1 MMQQL
6 GLVFDAAETPA
17 VPPSISPAPPPA
29 VLVEAPVVAAVSTTP
44 ADATTDDAPAA
55 SLEPLAQQLEAHPD
69 YRVLRRLVPCLCFDA
84 PAAGDAPAGI
94 ARVLIL
100 DTETTGLS
108 HASDKIM
115 ELALLRV
122 DVDRSTGQPMG
133 PVQVYD
139 GLEDP
144 GQPIPPEV
152 QAITGISDVMVQG
165 QRLDVARIVELL
177 DGVDLVIA
185 HNAAF
190 DRPFVEA
197 RLPAFA
203 AKAWA
208 CSFADIDWKGE
219 GRGSSKLESLAMG
232 LGWFYD
238 AHRAEMDCHALLA
251 VLAAPL
257 PNTGETGLARLLAA
271 AQATSYRV
279 QATGSPFSS
288 KDALRARGYR
298 WDAERKV
305 WHTQVGNPVAL
316 EAECEWLKKDVYGGR
331 SARID
336 IERQT
341 ALERFSSRAGECL
354 QRDL

>member
-1 MMQQL
+1 MARTPNPTPL
-6 GLVFDAAETPA
+6 LDASFADPEAMAE
-17 VPPSISPAPPPA
+17 
-29 VLVEAPVVAAVSTTP
+29 VL
-44 ADATTDDAPAA
+44 DG
-55 SLEPLAQQLEAHPD
+55 HPD
-69 YRVLRRLVPCLCFDA
+69 YRVLRRLKPRREF
-84 PAAGDAPAGI
+84 GHKRQGEI
-94 ARVLIL
+94 AKVLIL
-100 DTETTGLS
+100 DTETTGLDS
-108 HASDKIM
+108 SKDRLI
-115 ELALLRV
+115 ELALILV
-122 DVDRSTGQPMG
+122 DVDNATGLPLQ
-133 PVQVYD
+133 VQEVFD
-139 GLEDP
+139 ELEDP
-144 GQPIPPEV
+144 GRPIPAEATRV
-152 QAITGISDVMVQG
+152 TGITDAMVAG
-165 QRLDVARIVELL
+165 KRLNEARVAELMA
-177 DGVDLVIA
+177 GVDLVIA
-185 HNAAF
+185 HNARF
-190 DRPFVEA
+190 DRGFMEN

-203 AKAWA
+203 KLPWA
-208 CSFADIDWKGE
+208 CSVAEIDWQAQ
-219 GRGSSKLESLAMG
+219 GRGSAKLEFLAHE
-232 LGWFYD
+232 LGFFYD

-305 WHTQVGNPVAL
+305 WHTQVGNPAAL
-316 EAECEWLKKDVYGGR
+316 DAECEWLKKDVYGGR

>member
-1 MMQQL
+1 MARTPNPTPL
-6 GLVFDAAETPA
+6 LDASFADPEAMAE
-17 VPPSISPAPPPA
+17 
-29 VLVEAPVVAAVSTTP
+29 VL
-44 ADATTDDAPAA
+44 DG
-55 SLEPLAQQLEAHPD
+55 HPD
-69 YRVLRRLVPCLCFDA
+69 YRVLRRLKLRREF
-84 PAAGDAPAGI
+84 GHKRQGEI
-94 ARVLIL
+94 AKVLIL
-100 DTETTGLS
+100 DTETTGLDS
-108 HASDKIM
+108 SKDRLI
-115 ELALLRV
+115 ELALILV
-122 DVDRSTGQPMG
+122 DVDKATGLPLQ
-133 PVQVYD
+133 VQEVFD
-139 GLEDP
+139 ELEDP
-144 GQPIPPEV
+144 GRPIPAEATRV
-152 QAITGISDVMVQG
+152 TGITDAMVAG
-165 QRLDVARIVELL
+165 KRLNEARVAELMA
-177 DGVDLVIA
+177 GVDLVIA
-185 HNAAF
+185 HNARF
-190 DRPFVEA
+190 DRGFMEN

-203 AKAWA
+203 KLPWA
-208 CSFADIDWKGE
+208 CSVAEIDWQAQ
-219 GRGSSKLESLAMG
+219 GRGSAKLEFLAHE
-232 LGWFYD
+232 LGFFYD

-305 WHTQVGNPVAL
+305 WHTQVGNPAAL
-316 EAECEWLKKDVYGGR
+316 DAECEWLKKDVYGGR

>member
-1 MMQQL
+1 M
-6 GLVFDAAETPA
+6 
-17 VPPSISPAPPPA
+17 
-29 VLVEAPVVAAVSTTP
+29 
-44 ADATTDDAPAA
+44 
-55 SLEPLAQQLEAHPD
+55 
-69 YRVLRRLVPCLCFDA
+69 
-84 PAAGDAPAGI
+84 
-94 ARVLIL
+94 LIL
-100 DTETTGLS
+100 DTETTGLDS
-108 HASDKIM
+108 SKDRLI
-115 ELALLRV
+115 ELALILV
-122 DVDRSTGQPMG
+122 DVDKATGLPLQ
-133 PVQVYD
+133 VQEVFD
-139 GLEDP
+139 ELEDP
-144 GQPIPPEV
+144 GRPIPAEATRV
-152 QAITGISDVMVQG
+152 TGITDAMVAG
-165 QRLDVARIVELL
+165 KRLNEARVAELMA
-177 DGVDLVIA
+177 GVDLVIA
-185 HNAAF
+185 HNARF
-190 DRPFVEA
+190 DRGFMEN

-203 AKAWA
+203 KLPWA
-208 CSFADIDWKGE
+208 CSVAEIDWQAQ
-219 GRGSSKLESLAMG
+219 GRGSAKLEFLAHE
-232 LGWFYD
+232 LGFFYD

-305 WHTQVGNPVAL
+305 WHTQVGNPAAL

>member
-1 MMQQL
+1 MARTPNPTPL
-6 GLVFDAAETPA
+6 LDASFADPEVMAE
-17 VPPSISPAPPPA
+17 
-29 VLVEAPVVAAVSTTP
+29 VL
-44 ADATTDDAPAA
+44 DG
-55 SLEPLAQQLEAHPD
+55 HPD
-69 YRVLRRLVPCLCFDA
+69 YRVLRRLKPRREF
-84 PAAGDAPAGI
+84 GHKRQGEI
-94 ARVLIL
+94 AKVLIL
-100 DTETTGLS
+100 DTETTGLDS
-108 HASDKIM
+108 SKDRLI
-115 ELALLRV
+115 ELALILV
-122 DVDRSTGQPMG
+122 DVDKATGLPLQ
-133 PVQVYD
+133 VQEVFD
-139 GLEDP
+139 ELEDP
-144 GQPIPPEV
+144 GRPIPAEATRV
-152 QAITGISDVMVQG
+152 TGITDAMVAG
-165 QRLDVARIVELL
+165 KRLNEARVAELMA
-177 DGVDLVIA
+177 GVDLVIA
-185 HNAAF
+185 HNARF
-190 DRPFVEA
+190 DRGFMEN

-203 AKAWA
+203 KLPWA
-208 CSFADIDWKGE
+208 CSVAEIDWQAQ
-219 GRGSSKLESLAMG
+219 GRGSAKLEFLAHE
-232 LGWFYD
+232 LGFFYD

-305 WHTQVGNPVAL
+305 WHTQVGNPAAL

>member
-1 MMQQL
+1 MARTPNPTPL
-6 GLVFDAAETPA
+6 LDASFADPEAMAE
-17 VPPSISPAPPPA
+17 
-29 VLVEAPVVAAVSTTP
+29 VL
-44 ADATTDDAPAA
+44 DG
-55 SLEPLAQQLEAHPD
+55 HPD
-69 YRVLRRLVPCLCFDA
+69 YRVLRRLKPRREF
-84 PAAGDAPAGI
+84 GHKRQGEI
-94 ARVLIL
+94 AKVLIL
-100 DTETTGLS
+100 DTETTGLDS
-108 HASDKIM
+108 SKDRLI
-115 ELALLRV
+115 ELALILV
-122 DVDRSTGQPMG
+122 DVDKATGLPLQ
-133 PVQVYD
+133 VQEVFD
-139 GLEDP
+139 ELEDP
-144 GQPIPPEV
+144 GRPIPAEATRV
-152 QAITGISDVMVQG
+152 TGITDAMVAG
-165 QRLDVARIVELL
+165 KRLNEARVAELMA
-177 DGVDLVIA
+177 GVDLVIA
-185 HNAAF
+185 HNARF
-190 DRPFVEA
+190 DRGFMEN

-203 AKAWA
+203 KLPWA
-208 CSFADIDWKGE
+208 CSVAEIDWQAQ
-219 GRGSSKLESLAMG
+219 GRGSAKLEFLAHE
-232 LGWFYD
+232 LGFFYD

-298 WDAERKV
+298 WDAERRV
-305 WHTQVGNPVAL
+305 WHTQVGNPAAL

>member
-1 MMQQL
+1 MARTPNPTPL
-6 GLVFDAAETPA
+6 LDASFADPEAMAE
-17 VPPSISPAPPPA
+17 
-29 VLVEAPVVAAVSTTP
+29 VL
-44 ADATTDDAPAA
+44 DG
-55 SLEPLAQQLEAHPD
+55 HPD
-69 YRVLRRLVPCLCFDA
+69 YRVLRRLKPRREF
-84 PAAGDAPAGI
+84 GHKRQGEI
-94 ARVLIL
+94 AKVLIL
-100 DTETTGLS
+100 DTETTGLDS
-108 HASDKIM
+108 SKDRLI
-115 ELALLRV
+115 ELALILV
-122 DVDRSTGQPMG
+122 DVDKATGLPLQ
-133 PVQVYD
+133 VQEVFD
-139 GLEDP
+139 ELEDP
-144 GQPIPPEV
+144 GRPIPAEATRV
-152 QAITGISDVMVQG
+152 TGITDAMVAG
-165 QRLDVARIVELL
+165 KRLNEERVAELMA
-177 DGVDLVIA
+177 GVDLVIA
-185 HNAAF
+185 HNARF
-190 DRPFVEA
+190 DRGFMEN

-203 AKAWA
+203 YLPWA
-208 CSFADIDWKGE
+208 CSVSEIDWQAQ
-219 GRGSSKLESLAMG
+219 GRGSAKLEFLAHE
-232 LGWFYD
+232 LGFFYD

-305 WHTQVGNPVAL
+305 WHTQVGNPAAL
-316 EAECEWLKKDVYGGR
+316 DAECEWLKKDVYGGR

>member
-69 YRVLRRLVPCLCFDA
+69 YRVLRRLKPRREF
-84 PAAGDAPAGI
+84 GHKRQGEI
-94 ARVLIL
+94 AKVLIL

-108 HASDKIM
+108 HTSDKIM

-122 DVDRSTGQPMG
+122 DVDRATGRPMG

-238 AHRAEMDCHALLA
+238 AHRAEMDCHA
-251 VLAAPL
+251 
-257 PNTGETGLARLLAA
+257 
-271 AQATSYRV
+271 
-279 QATGSPFSS
+279 
-288 KDALRARGYR
+288 
-298 WDAERKV
+298 
-305 WHTQVGNPVAL
+305 
-316 EAECEWLKKDVYGGR
+316 
-331 SARID
+331 
-336 IERQT
+336 
-341 ALERFSSRAGECL
+341 
-354 QRDL
+354 

>member
-1 MMQQL
+1 MARTPNPTPL
-6 GLVFDAAETPA
+6 LDASFADPEAMAE
-17 VPPSISPAPPPA
+17 
-29 VLVEAPVVAAVSTTP
+29 VL
-44 ADATTDDAPAA
+44 DG
-55 SLEPLAQQLEAHPD
+55 HPD
-69 YRVLRRLVPCLCFDA
+69 YRVLRRLKPRREF
-84 PAAGDAPAGI
+84 GHKRQGEI
-94 ARVLIL
+94 AKVLIL
-100 DTETTGLS
+100 DTETTGLDS
-108 HASDKIM
+108 SKDRLI
-115 ELALLRV
+115 ELALILV
-122 DVDRSTGQPMG
+122 DVDKATGLPLQ
-133 PVQVYD
+133 VQEVFD
-139 GLEDP
+139 ELEDP
-144 GQPIPPEV
+144 GRPIPAEATRV
-152 QAITGISDVMVQG
+152 TGITDAMVAG
-165 QRLDVARIVELL
+165 KRLNEARVAELMA
-177 DGVDLVIA
+177 GVDLVIA
-185 HNAAF
+185 HNARF
-190 DRPFVEA
+190 DRGFMEN

-203 AKAWA
+203 KLPWA
-208 CSFADIDWKGE
+208 CSVAEIDWQAQ
-219 GRGSSKLESLAMG
+219 GRGSAKLEFLAHE
-232 LGWFYD
+232 LGFFYD

-288 KDALRARGYR
+288 KDALRTRGYR

-305 WHTQVGNPVAL
+305 WSTQVGNPAAL

>member
-1 MMQQL
+1 MARTPNPTPL
-6 GLVFDAAETPA
+6 LDASFADPEAMAE
-17 VPPSISPAPPPA
+17 
-29 VLVEAPVVAAVSTTP
+29 VL
-44 ADATTDDAPAA
+44 DG
-55 SLEPLAQQLEAHPD
+55 HPD
-69 YRVLRRLVPCLCFDA
+69 YRVLRRLKPRREF
-84 PAAGDAPAGI
+84 GHKRQGEI
-94 ARVLIL
+94 AKVLIL
-100 DTETTGLS
+100 DTETTGLDS
-108 HASDKIM
+108 SKDRLI
-115 ELALLRV
+115 ELALILV
-122 DVDRSTGQPMG
+122 DVDKATGLPLQ
-133 PVQVYD
+133 VQEVFD
-139 GLEDP
+139 ELEDP
-144 GQPIPPEV
+144 GRPIPAEATRV
-152 QAITGISDVMVQG
+152 TGITDAMVAG
-165 QRLDVARIVELL
+165 KRLNEARVAELMV
-177 DGVDLVIA
+177 GVDLVIA
-185 HNAAF
+185 HNARF
-190 DRPFVEA
+190 DRGFMEN

-203 AKAWA
+203 KLPWA
-208 CSFADIDWKGE
+208 CSVAEIDWQAQ
-219 GRGSSKLESLAMG
+219 GRGSAKLEFLAHE
-232 LGWFYD
+232 LGFFYD

-305 WHTQVGNPVAL
+305 WHTQVGNPAAL
-316 EAECEWLKKDVYGGR
+316 DAECEWLKKDVYGGR

>member
-1 MMQQL
+1 MARTPNPTPL
-6 GLVFDAAETPA
+6 LDASFADPEAMAE
-17 VPPSISPAPPPA
+17 
-29 VLVEAPVVAAVSTTP
+29 VL
-44 ADATTDDAPAA
+44 DG
-55 SLEPLAQQLEAHPD
+55 HPD
-69 YRVLRRLVPCLCFDA
+69 YRVLRRLKLRREF
-84 PAAGDAPAGI
+84 GHKRQGEI
-94 ARVLIL
+94 AKVLIL
-100 DTETTGLS
+100 DTETTGLDS
-108 HASDKIM
+108 SKDRLI
-115 ELALLRV
+115 ELALILV
-122 DVDRSTGQPMG
+122 DVDKATGLPLQ
-133 PVQVYD
+133 VQEVFD
-139 GLEDP
+139 ELEDP
-144 GQPIPPEV
+144 GRPIPAEATRV
-152 QAITGISDVMVQG
+152 TGITDAMVAG
-165 QRLDVARIVELL
+165 KRLNEARVAELMA
-177 DGVDLVIA
+177 GVDLVIA
-185 HNAAF
+185 HNARF
-190 DRPFVEA
+190 DRGFMEN

-203 AKAWA
+203 KLPWA
-208 CSFADIDWKGE
+208 CSVAEIDWQAQ
-219 GRGSSKLESLAMG
+219 GRGSAKLEFLAHE
-232 LGWFYD
+232 LGFFYD

-305 WHTQVGNPVAL
+305 WHTQVGNPAAL

>member
-1 MMQQL
+1 L
-6 GLVFDAAETPA
+6 LDASFADPEAMAE
-17 VPPSISPAPPPA
+17 
-29 VLVEAPVVAAVSTTP
+29 VL
-44 ADATTDDAPAA
+44 DG
-55 SLEPLAQQLEAHPD
+55 HPD
-69 YRVLRRLVPCLCFDA
+69 YRVLRRLKPRREF
-84 PAAGDAPAGI
+84 GHKRQGEI
-94 ARVLIL
+94 AKVLIL
-100 DTETTGLS
+100 DTETTGLDS
-108 HASDKIM
+108 SKDRLI
-115 ELALLRV
+115 ELALILV
-122 DVDRSTGQPMG
+122 DVDKATGLPLQ
-133 PVQVYD
+133 VQEVFD
-139 GLEDP
+139 ELEDP
-144 GQPIPPEV
+144 GRPIPAEATRV
-152 QAITGISDVMVQG
+152 TGITDAMVAG
-165 QRLDVARIVELL
+165 KRLNEARVAELMV
-177 DGVDLVIA
+177 GVDLVIA
-185 HNAAF
+185 HNARF
-190 DRPFVEA
+190 DRGFMEN

-203 AKAWA
+203 KLPWA
-208 CSFADIDWKGE
+208 CSVAEIDWQAQ
-219 GRGSSKLESLAMG
+219 GRGSAKLEFLAHE
-232 LGWFYD
+232 LGFFYD

-305 WHTQVGNPVAL
+305 WHTQVGNPAAL

>member
-1 MMQQL
+1 MARTPNPTPL
-6 GLVFDAAETPA
+6 LDASFADPEAMAE
-17 VPPSISPAPPPA
+17 
-29 VLVEAPVVAAVSTTP
+29 VL
-44 ADATTDDAPAA
+44 DG
-55 SLEPLAQQLEAHPD
+55 HPD
-69 YRVLRRLVPCLCFDA
+69 YRVLRRLKPRREF
-84 PAAGDAPAGI
+84 GHKRQGEI
-94 ARVLIL
+94 AKVLIL
-100 DTETTGLS
+100 DTETTGLDS
-108 HASDKIM
+108 SKDRLI
-115 ELALLRV
+115 ELALILV
-122 DVDRSTGQPMG
+122 DVDKATGLPLQ
-133 PVQVYD
+133 VQEVFD
-139 GLEDP
+139 ELEDP
-144 GQPIPPEV
+144 GRPIPAEATRV
-152 QAITGISDVMVQG
+152 TGITDAMVAG
-165 QRLDVARIVELL
+165 KRLNEARVAELMA
-177 DGVDLVIA
+177 GVDLVIA
-185 HNAAF
+185 HNARF
-190 DRPFVEA
+190 DRGFMEN

-203 AKAWA
+203 KLPWA
-208 CSFADIDWKGE
+208 CSVAEIDWQAQ
-219 GRGSSKLESLAMG
+219 GRGSAKLEFLAHE
-232 LGWFYD
+232 LGFFYD

-305 WHTQVGNPVAL
+305 WHTQVGNPAAL

-341 ALERFSSRAGECL
+341 ALDRFSSRAGECL

>member
-1 MMQQL
+1 MARTPNPTPL
-6 GLVFDAAETPA
+6 LDASFADPEAMAE
-17 VPPSISPAPPPA
+17 
-29 VLVEAPVVAAVSTTP
+29 VL
-44 ADATTDDAPAA
+44 DG
-55 SLEPLAQQLEAHPD
+55 HPD
-69 YRVLRRLVPCLCFDA
+69 YRVLRRLKPRREF
-84 PAAGDAPAGI
+84 GHKRQGEI
-94 ARVLIL
+94 AKVLIL
-100 DTETTGLS
+100 DTETTGLDS
-108 HASDKIM
+108 SKDRLI
-115 ELALLRV
+115 ELALILV
-122 DVDRSTGQPMG
+122 DVDKATGLPLQ
-133 PVQVYD
+133 VQEVFD
-139 GLEDP
+139 ELEDP
-144 GQPIPPEV
+144 GRPIPAEATRV
-152 QAITGISDVMVQG
+152 TGITDAMVAG
-165 QRLDVARIVELL
+165 KRLNEARVAELMA
-177 DGVDLVIA
+177 GVDLVIA
-185 HNAAF
+185 HNARF
-190 DRPFVEA
+190 DRGFMEN

-203 AKAWA
+203 KLPWA
-208 CSFADIDWKGE
+208 CSVAEIDWQAQ
-219 GRGSSKLESLAMG
+219 GRGSAKLEFLAHE
-232 LGWFYD
+232 LGFFYD

-305 WHTQVGNPVAL
+305 WHTQVGNPAAL

>member
-1 MMQQL
+1 MARTPNPTPL
-6 GLVFDAAETPA
+6 LDASFADPEAMAE
-17 VPPSISPAPPPA
+17 
-29 VLVEAPVVAAVSTTP
+29 VL
-44 ADATTDDAPAA
+44 DG
-55 SLEPLAQQLEAHPD
+55 HPD
-69 YRVLRRLVPCLCFDA
+69 YRVLRRLKPRREF
-84 PAAGDAPAGI
+84 GHKRQGEI
-94 ARVLIL
+94 AKVLIL
-100 DTETTGLS
+100 DTETTGLDS
-108 HASDKIM
+108 SKDRLI
-115 ELALLRV
+115 ELALILV
-122 DVDRSTGQPMG
+122 DVDKATGLPLQ
-133 PVQVYD
+133 VQEVFD
-139 GLEDP
+139 ELEDP
-144 GQPIPPEV
+144 GRPIPAEATRV
-152 QAITGISDVMVQG
+152 TGITDAMVAG
-165 QRLDVARIVELL
+165 KRLNEARVAELMA
-177 DGVDLVIA
+177 GVDLVIA
-185 HNAAF
+185 HNARF
-190 DRPFVEA
+190 DRGFMEN

-203 AKAWA
+203 YLPWA
-208 CSFADIDWKGE
+208 CSVSEIDWQAQ
-219 GRGSSKLESLAMG
+219 GRGSAKLEFLAHE
-232 LGWFYD
+232 LGFFYD

-305 WHTQVGNPVAL
+305 WHTQVGNPAAL

>member
-1 MMQQL
+1 MARTPNATPL
-6 GLVFDAAETPA
+6 LDASFADPEAMAE
-17 VPPSISPAPPPA
+17 
-29 VLVEAPVVAAVSTTP
+29 VL
-44 ADATTDDAPAA
+44 DG
-55 SLEPLAQQLEAHPD
+55 HPD
-69 YRVLRRLVPCLCFDA
+69 YRVLRRLKPRREF
-84 PAAGDAPAGI
+84 GHKRQGEI
-94 ARVLIL
+94 AKVLIL
-100 DTETTGLS
+100 DTETTGLDS
-108 HASDKIM
+108 SKDRLI
-115 ELALLRV
+115 ELALILV
-122 DVDRSTGQPMG
+122 DVDKATGLPLQ
-133 PVQVYD
+133 VQEVFD
-139 GLEDP
+139 ELEDP
-144 GQPIPPEV
+144 GRPIPAEATRV
-152 QAITGISDVMVQG
+152 TGITDAMVAG
-165 QRLDVARIVELL
+165 KRLNEARVAELMA
-177 DGVDLVIA
+177 GVDLVIA
-185 HNAAF
+185 HNARF
-190 DRPFVEA
+190 DRGFMEN

-203 AKAWA
+203 KLPWA
-208 CSFADIDWKGE
+208 CSVAEIDWQAQ
-219 GRGSSKLESLAMG
+219 GRGSAKLEFLAHE
-232 LGWFYD
+232 LGFFYD

-305 WHTQVGNPVAL
+305 WHTQVGNPAAL